1 MKVCCVFN
9 YNPLYRL
16 PIYRAM
22 DKEFDCDFYF
32 GDTVFQP
39 MKSFDPKELK
49 GFKGYIKAK
58 RIRSFVWHSGISGI
72 FNKNYTHYIIGG
84 NPGLIVTWL
93 ILLYAKITGKKVFL
107 WTHGIKQDNLSFKER
122 LMSKLYFKTSTGILM
137 YNSYFC
143 KNMTKIGCKKE
154 KLHIIHN
161 SLDTALQTALYKTL
175 YPSNI
180 FREHFKNDSP
190 TILYIG
196 RIQRVKKTEQILD
209 AMSVLR
215 SRGTDLNLVVIG
227 SNVDD
232 DIFEAK
238 MKEYGL
244 EKRVWMYGPCFEEE
258 KNAEL
263 IYNASV
269 CVSPGNVGLTCMHAL
284 SYGTPV
290 VTNDNFRMQMPEF
303 EAIIDGKTGSF
314 FHEDNIEDLAE
325 NIRRWVMLSDEK
337 RDECRRIARKTIVDE
352 WSVDYQIK
360 LLTKLLSLNS

>member
-72 FNKNYTHYIIGG
+72 FNKKYTHYIIGG

-122 LMSKLYFKTSTGILM
+122 LMSKLYFKNATGILM
-137 YNSYFC
+137 YNSFFC
-143 KNMTKIGCKKE
+143 KNMIKIGCKRE

-161 SLDTALQTALYKTL
+161 SLDSSLQSEIYSTL
-175 YPSNI
+175 SPTSI
-180 FREHFKNDSP
+180 FEDHFKNNYP
-190 TILYIG
+190 TIIYIG
-196 RIQRVKKTEQILD
+196 RIQRVKKTEQILE
-209 AMSVLR
+209 AMSILR
-215 SRGTDLNLVVIG
+215 ARGINLNLVVVG
-227 SNVDD
+227 GNVDD
-232 DIFEAK
+232 DVFENK
-238 MKEYGL
+238 KEEYKL
-244 EKRVWMYGPCFEEE
+244 NDNVWMYGPCYDERQ
-258 KNAEL
+258 NAEL
-263 IYNASV
+263 IYNSKV
-269 CVSPGNVGLTCMHAL
+269 CVSPGNVGLTCMHVL

-290 VTNDNFRMQMPEF
+290 ITNDNFSKQMPEF
-303 EAIIDGKTGSF
+303 EAIVDGRTGSF
-314 FHEDNIEDLAE
+314 FQKDNIESLAE
-325 NIRRWVMLSDEK
+325 NIQKWILLSDGQ
-337 RDECRRIARKTIVDE
+337 RNECRKIARKTIVDE
-352 WSVDYQIK
+352 WSVDYQIRII
-360 LLTKLLSLNS
+360 TEILN

>member
-49 GFKGYIKAK
+49 GFKDYIKAK

-72 FNKNYTHYIIGG
+72 FNKKYTHYIIGG

-122 LMSKLYFKTSTGILM
+122 LISKLYFKNATGILM

-143 KNMTKIGCKKE
+143 KNMIKIGCRKE
-154 KLHIIHN
+154 KLHVIHN
-161 SLDTALQTALYKTL
+161 SLDTNLQSSVYAKLL
-175 YPSNI
+175 SSNI
-180 FREHFKNDSP
+180 YQEHFKNFNP

-196 RIQRVKKTEQILD
+196 RIQRVKKTEQILE
-209 AMSVLR
+209 AMSILKLK
-215 SRGTDLNLVVIG
+215 GLELNLVVIG

-238 MKEYGL
+238 MKDLGL
-244 EKRVWMYGPCFEEE
+244 EDNVWMYGPCFEEE

-263 IYNASV
+263 IYNARV

-290 VTNDNFRMQMPEF
+290 VTNDNFSMQMPEF
-303 EAIIDGKTGSF
+303 EAIDDGKTGSF
-314 FHEDNIEDLAE
+314 FQEDNIEDLAE
-325 NIRRWVMLSDEK
+325 NIKMWVLLSDNQ
-337 RDECRRIARKTIVDE
+337 RDECRRIARNTIISE

-360 LLTKLLSLNS
+360 LLKGLLR